1 MMALPEAA
9 NPGVFTHMIKRYL
22 PKLLG
27 ILFLGSSVA
36 IAEQPQDDFLSG
48 FITGQYILVGK
59 SPGSDNTY
67 HGKVQIVSTDN
78 GVEVHRIISDKTI
91 TGSGAIEKTT
101 ADSVSVLRIRF
112 KENEIEFEETCM
124 IHSDL
129 DNYARITCYLYR
141 SGARTGNP
149 GLEVFFIDH

>member
-1 MMALPEAA
+1 
-9 NPGVFTHMIKRYL
+9 MINRCYL
-22 PKLLG
+22 TLLVV
-27 ILFLGSSVA
+27 LLLSSSMA

-48 FITGQYILVGK
+48 FIAGQYILVGK

-78 GVEVHRIISDKTI
+78 GVEVHRFIGDKTI
-91 TGSGAIEKTT
+91 TGSGAIEKAT

-112 KENEIEFEETCM
+112 TENGTGFEETCM
-124 IHSDL
+124 INSDL

-141 SGARTGNP
+141 SDVRTGNP
-149 GLEVFFIDH
+149 GLEVLFIDH